1 MMASSLRLLIVE
13 DVEDHALLLVRQ
25 LRGAFDV
32 AFERAET
39 PRELEAALDAHPW
52 DAVIADFNLP
62 GFNGLDA
69 LRMMQARGLDLPFL
83 LVSGVIGEEMAVEAM
98 KAGAHDFILKGSYSR
113 LVPALERELREA
125 TVRRERRQAEAE
137 LASYREHLEEL
148 VRERTAELEQ
158 ARDAAEAANRAK
170 SEFLTNMS
178 HEMRTPLTGVMGILD
193 FLLMDYPQGEQR
205 SYLEMAYNSAESL
218 KRLIDD
224 ILDFSMLAAGK
235 MSFRL
240 KPFDL
245 RDCIRSA
252 AEVLTLE
259 AGRKELRFDLEI
271 DEELPERVVSDEGR
285 LRQVLINLI
294 GNAVKFTEQ
303 GEIHVACR
311 RAPDPDGPGQDLLMC
326 SVRDTGVGIPADYQ
340 EKIFEK
346 FTQVNTPAR
355 RNFGGC
361 GLGLA
366 ISRQIVETLGGN
378 IWVESR
384 NGEGSVFTFTILLD
398 EAIQESC
405 QGGKK
410 ITAGSRSHR
419 TLDSK
424 GRPTAQE
431 LFASMLSAVARRGET
446 EPLGRFDQKRLAGEA
461 GEGQPPPVH

>member
-1 MMASSLRLLIVE
+1 
-13 DVEDHALLLVRQ
+13 
-25 LRGAFDV
+25 
-32 AFERAET
+32 
-39 PRELEAALDAHPW
+39 
-52 DAVIADFNLP
+52 
-62 GFNGLDA
+62 
-69 LRMMQARGLDLPFL
+69 
-83 LVSGVIGEEMAVEAM
+83 
-98 KAGAHDFILKGSYSR
+98 
-113 LVPALERELREA
+113 
-125 TVRRERRQAEAE
+125 
-137 LASYREHLEEL
+137 
-148 VRERTAELEQ
+148 
-158 ARDAAEAANRAK
+158 
-170 SEFLTNMS
+170 
-178 HEMRTPLTGVMGILD
+178 MGILD